1 MRDKDWTRLAVTALL
16 LALLVYI
23 VVEHYSA
30 AVEQTVVN
38 LAILAAG
45 YWLGSSKGSSDKA
58 RQLEEHATGKPGDP
72 VHVEAEE

>member
-1 MRDKDWTRLAVTALL
+1 MKDRDWTRLAVSAFLL
-16 LALLVYI
+16 GLLGF
-23 VVEHYSA
+23 VVAKHYSP

-58 RQLEEHATGKPGDP
+58 RQLEERPTGHPGDP
-72 VHVEAEE
+72 VHVEDEG